1 MKKILI
7 LIFGLILSQLSADLN
22 FGKDLYNDHLYE
34 EAIKEFEKVI
44 SESPT
49 SEAAQEAVF
58 FIGKSYQDREQFAM
72 AESSFKKL
80 IEAFPNNRFR
90 EEVLYKLALMQFEQ
104 KKFEPAIQT
113 IDKLLAKHPLSDF
126 TKKSLATYLRCYFE
140 LGEYSLLIEKG
151 QRFIRNYEDSSNISD
166 VLLILSKGYFAANIP
181 TEGRKTLNRIFS
193 EFPKHNAA
201 WKAVELEVEL
211 IEKSDG
217 IAAAAAELSKKISK
231 DVPRFFE
238 EPLRLKLAN
247 YYLQLNRYDKA
258 YSELDKLITK
268 FDSSADLA
276 GYIVIFSECQLKL
289 KRSAELINN
298 YKDFKKVFRESPLKA
313 LYLLKIAEAYLM
325 LNDVQK
331 AKDFIADAKLATNQK
346 SDLYECDLLEAG
358 IALKENQL
366 TAAVQSYKKLLI
378 SPYADKNEL
387 LMLLGDIYFEK
398 FEQFTTAAKYYQQI
412 ITGYSSL
419 EIQQT
424 AFYKVALC
432 YEKQDKFDL
441 AISELEQ
448 INLENLNDPN
458 MAKIIELKLDYLK
471 KYKNKDYEK
480 AINNLLD
487 TLVKYSADNNKQNL
501 QDNLIQI
508 LSTDLKDYEKAI
520 ALLENNNQYDAIYT
534 KAKLYLKLIA
544 KLKSESRT
552 HLVNE
557 KMSELQNLILKF
569 DSNRH
574 GRWIAELQLKQQLI
588 ENEEVDSALAI
599 KLKDYI
605 STYPDGEVVNEF
617 RYLLFRFNLD
627 AGETAKAAA
636 FAALMQNDGTIP
648 EIGFYEAKITLGEDY
663 YKKDMDDQALRNYRI
678 ADAYIDL
685 KKTSVFFHYAVALNE
700 TGNTQEAKDKLAF
713 LINNGGNFAGYETVL
728 TYYTGILRSLG
739 EYEGAIKYQLM
750 LPEEKRTD
758 EFWLQLANDY
768 LTSKDKE
775 NGKFAL
781 MHIVEKDYQTLF
793 RLGMLQYETGEFEM
807 AKYTFGELSKQN
819 KKDLKNYEILG
830 KIAYMQEDYLEA
842 ATQYKMIIDKL
853 DDKFSDYDGIAEM
866 AKENIIALYR
876 IENRPK
882 AETLTDKFRKLL
894 TDEEVNEIELN
905 RGIYQID
912 LDKKKAE
919 KIFSS
924 LIKGKYLTNEVRIK
938 AYFWRGLLRLESKDM
953 KDAEEDFTTVANS
966 IDKKMSNQAH
976 FKLGTIN
983 FSKEKF
989 REALDH
995 YYIVIEKDED
1005 GALAFDAA
1013 RNFAFVCKTIE
1024 EWDKAIAAYEIIIER
1039 WGDQKLEGI
1048 TLFDIAFCHYR
1059 DKKYDKAVEMFG
1071 RAIPLLQDTEL
1082 QAEAQYW
1089 IGESYYG
1096 MENYETAVAE
1106 FLKVGYNYAKY
1117 TQWAA
1122 SAELKVGES
1131 YVEMR
1136 NIEKARR
1143 MYERIIERY
1152 GKNSQ
1157 WGTEAQKRLG
1167 NL

>member
-1 MKKILI
+1 MKRILI
-7 LIFGLILSQLSADLN
+7 LIIILVLANLSADLN

-58 FIGKSYQDREQFAM
+58 YIGKSYRDREQFAM

-80 IEAFPNNRFR
+80 TEAFPDNKFR
-90 EEVLYKLALMQFEQ
+90 EEVLFNLALMQFEQ
-104 KKFEPAIQT
+104 KKYEPTIQT
-113 IDKLLAKHPLSDF
+113 IDKLLTKHPLSEF
-126 TKKSLATYLRCYFE
+126 TKKSLAMYLQCYYE
-140 LGEYSLLIEKG
+140 LGEYSVLIEKG
-151 QRFIRNYEDSSNISD
+151 QKFIRNYEGDSNIPD

-181 TEGRKTLNRIFS
+181 AEGRKTLNRIFS
-193 EFPKHNAA
+193 EFPNQNAA
-201 WKAVELEVEL
+201 WKAVELEVDL

-217 IAAAAAELSKKISK
+217 IAAAAELLSQKISK
-231 DVPRFFE
+231 DIPRFFE

-247 YYLQLNRYDKA
+247 YYLQLGRYDKA

-268 FDSSADLA
+268 FNSSAELDN
-276 GYIVIFSECQLKL
+276 YIVIFSECQLKL
-289 KRSAELINN
+289 NRSTELIND
-298 YKDFKKVFRESPLKA
+298 YKDFKKVFRESSLKA
-313 LYLLKIAEAYLM
+313 LYLLKIAEVYLM

-331 AKDFIADAKLATNQK
+331 ARDFIAEAKLATNK
-346 SDLYECDLLEAG
+346 ESDLYECDLLEAG
-358 IALKENQL
+358 LALKENQL
-366 TAAVQSYKKLLI
+366 TAAVQSYKKLLE

-398 FEQFTTAAKYYQQI
+398 FEQYGTAAKFYQQI

-419 EIQQT
+419 EILQT
-424 AFYKVALC
+424 AHYKVALC

-448 INLENLNDPN
+448 ISPENLNDPN
-458 MAKIIELKLDYLK
+458 MAKIIEQKLDYLK

-480 AINNLLD
+480 AFNDLLD
-487 TLVKYSADNNKQNL
+487 ALVVYSNNSDKQSL

-520 ALLENNNQYDAIYT
+520 ALLENDNQYEAIYT

-552 HLVNE
+552 YQVNE
-557 KMSELQNLILKF
+557 KTLELQNLILKL
-569 DSNRH
+569 DSSRH
-574 GRWIAELQLKQQLI
+574 ARWIAELQLKLQLI
-588 ENEEVDSALAI
+588 ENAEINSTLAF
-599 KLKDYI
+599 KLNDYI

-617 RYLLFRFNLD
+617 RYLLFQYNLD
-627 AGETAKAAA
+627 AGETSKAAA
-636 FAALMQNDGTIP
+636 YAALLQNDGTIP

-663 YKKDMDDQALRNYRI
+663 YEKDLDDQALRNYRI

-685 KKTSVFFHYAVALNE
+685 KKTGVFFHYAVALNE
-700 TGNTQEAKDKLAF
+700 TGNTREAKDKLAF
-713 LINNGGNFAGYETVL
+713 LINNGGNFAGFDTVI
-728 TYYTGILRSLG
+728 TYFSGILRSLG
-739 EYEGAIKYQLM
+739 EYEQTIKYELM

-768 LTSKDKE
+768 LTSGDKE
-775 NGKFAL
+775 NGKLAL
-781 MHIVEKDYQTLF
+781 MHIVDKDYQTLY
-793 RLGMLQYETGEFEM
+793 RLGILQYETGEFEM

-830 KIAYMQEDYLEA
+830 KIAYLQEDYLEA
-842 ATQYKMIIDKL
+842 ATQYKAIIDKL
-853 DDKFSDYDGIAEM
+853 GDKFSDYDGIVEI

-882 AETLTDKFRKLL
+882 AETLTDRFRKLF
-894 TDEEVNEIELN
+894 TEEEINEIELN
-905 RGIYQID
+905 RGIYHIE

-919 KIFSS
+919 KIFSG
-924 LIKGKYLTNEVRIK
+924 LIKGKYLTDEVRIK

-953 KDAEEDFTTVANS
+953 KGAEEDFTTVANS
-966 IDKKMSNQAH
+966 SDKKMSNQAH

-983 FSKEKF
+983 FSNEKY

-995 YYIVIEKDED
+995 YYIVIQNDED
-1005 GALAFDAA
+1005 GALALDAA

-1024 EWDKAIAAYEIIIER
+1024 EWDKAIAAYQIIIER
-1039 WGDQKLEGI
+1039 WGDQKLEGE

-1059 DKKYDKAVEMFG
+1059 DKKYDKAAEMFG

-1089 IGESYYG
+1089 IGESYFG

-1106 FLKVGYNYAKY
+1106 FLKVGYNYAEY

-1143 MYERIIERY
+1143 MYERIIDRY